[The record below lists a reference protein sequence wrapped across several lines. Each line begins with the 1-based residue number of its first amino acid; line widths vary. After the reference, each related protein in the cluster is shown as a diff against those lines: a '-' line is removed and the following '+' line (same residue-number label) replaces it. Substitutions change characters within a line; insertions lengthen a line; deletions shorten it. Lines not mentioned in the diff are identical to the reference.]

1 MQTLTLASQNSVSA
15 RDIGVATSSA
25 TFFRQIGGTLGTAVI
40 FSVLFARIPQ
50 AIEAAFGRSDV
61 QANLAAALADP
72 AVVTDPNNAEI
83 LELLSQGAGGG
94 SLGNA
99 LNGDTSFLNAADP
112 RLAAPFLEGFSSAT
126 VTVFWVSLVIVLIAF
141 VLSLFLK
148 VSALRETSALQ
159 ENAAQDAAGSAP
171 ATAS

>member
-1 MQTLTLASQNSVSA
+1 VSA

-61 QANLAAALADP
+61 QSGIAAAVADP
-72 AVVTDPNNAEI
+72 AVVADPNNAQI
-83 LELLSQGAGGG
+83 LDLLSQGSGGG

-99 LNGDTSFLNAADP
+99 LNGDTSFLNAVDP

-126 VTVFWVSLVIVLIAF
+126 VTVFWVSLVVVLIAF
-141 VLSLFLK
+141 ALSLFLK
-148 VSALRETSALQ
+148 VSELRETSALQ
-159 ENAAQDAAGSAP
+159 ENAAEDAAV
-171 ATAS
+171 ATAETAG